1 MYKNI
6 LMIIEK
12 RWFGL
17 TVLVFVIVL
26 LKSCSSPQSVEKNP
40 PKKSNLTPS
49 EQALVDEFTYTVEEQ
64 FQLKNA
70 PTGMAVAIVK
80 GGKILMQK
88 GFGLKKAGERDSINQ
103 HTVFRIASLSKG
115 FAAVL
120 AAQIVAEKKLKWNSK
135 VKDYIPD
142 FQLMEDSATQILSLK
157 HVLSHSSG
165 LPRHTYGNLIEAGQS
180 LQQMIPRLKEVPL
193 IAAPGRVMSYQNLA
207 YSLVQPM
214 LEKSTKMTY
223 DSLIKQYIYKPL
235 KMADASI
242 DYESLMQEDNI
253 ALPHSSSNSRPMEQ
267 QDDYFSVLP
276 AAGVNASISDMA
288 IWVNALLGHHPE
300 VISRE
305 SLKPIYKQ
313 NNRLPKNN
321 PWFRNWDGVTTVGY
335 AMGWRTIN
343 YKGQKLI
350 YHGGYLNGYRAEMAF
365 CLEEDIGI
373 VVLSNSFSR
382 FLMQSVPTFFDIYN
396 QQKMEMDSM
405 QTKLLEK

>member
-26 LKSCSSPQSVEKNP
+26 LKSCSSPQPVEKNP

-49 EQALVDEFTYTVEEQ
+49 EQALADEFTYTVEEQ

-80 GGKILMQK
+80 DGKILMQK

-120 AAQIVAEKKLKWNSK
+120 AAQIVEEKKLKWNSK
-135 VKDYIPD
+135 VKDYIPN

-242 DYESLMQEDNI
+242 DYESFLY
-253 ALPHSSSNSRPMEQ
+253 R
-267 QDDYFSVLP
+267 
-276 AAGVNASISDMA
+276 
-288 IWVNALLGHHPE
+288 
-300 VISRE
+300 
-305 SLKPIYKQ
+305 
-313 NNRLPKNN
+313 KN
-321 PWFRNWDGVTTVGY
+321 
-335 AMGWRTIN
+335 
-343 YKGQKLI
+343 K
-350 YHGGYLNGYRAEMAF
+350 
-365 CLEEDIGI
+365 C
-373 VVLSNSFSR
+373 
-382 FLMQSVPTFFDIYN
+382 
-396 QQKMEMDSM
+396 
-405 QTKLLEK
+405 

>member
-1 MYKNI
+1 M
-6 LMIIEK
+6 LK

-17 TVLVFVIVL
+17 VIMIFVIVL
-26 LKSCSSPQSVEKNP
+26 LKSCNSPQTVEKKLTP
-40 PKKSNLTPS
+40 KSNLTPF
-49 EQALVDEFTYTVEEQ
+49 EQSLTDEFTYTIEEQ

-80 GGKILMQK
+80 DGKILMQK
-88 GFGLKKAGERDSINQ
+88 GFGLKEVGEKDSVNQ

-120 AAQIVAEKKLKWNSK
+120 AAQIVAEKKLRWNSK
-135 VKDYIPD
+135 VKDYIPN
-142 FQLMEDSATQILSLK
+142 FQLIEDSATQVLNLK
-157 HVLSHSSG
+157 HILSHSTG

-193 IAAPGRVMSYQNLA
+193 IAAPGRVMAYQNLA

-214 LEKSTKMTY
+214 LEKSTKMSY

-235 KMADASI
+235 KMENASI
-242 DYESLMQEDNI
+242 DFESLMQEKNI
-253 ALPHSSSNSRPMEQ
+253 ALPHKSRNSFPMEQ

-288 IWVNALLGHHPE
+288 IWINALLGHYPE
-300 VISRE
+300 VISKE
-305 SLKPIYKQ
+305 TLKPIFKQ
-313 NNRLPKNN
+313 NNRLPKSN
-321 PWFRNWDGVTTVGY
+321 PWSRNWDGVTTVGY

-350 YHGGYLNGYRAEMAF
+350 YHGGYLNGYRTEMAF

-396 QQKMEMDSM
+396 LQKMESDSVIM
-405 QTKLLEK
+405 MNDKL

>member
-1 MYKNI
+1 MTIDKRCFDLAI
-6 LMIIEK
+6 LI
-12 RWFGL
+12 
-17 TVLVFVIVL
+17 FVIVL
-26 LKSCSSPQSVEKNP
+26 LKSCNSPQSLNKNSSR
-40 PKKSNLTPS
+40 KSNLTPS
-49 EQALVDEFTYTVEEQ
+49 EQALVDEYIYTIEEQ
-64 FQLKNA
+64 FQLGNA

-80 GGKILMQK
+80 DGKILMQK
-88 GFGLKKAGERDSINQ
+88 GFGLKEARARDTIDQ

-120 AAQIVAEKKLKWNSK
+120 AAQIVAEKKLRWNSK
-135 VKDYIPD
+135 VKDYIPN
-142 FQLMEDSATQILSLK
+142 FQLIEDSATQVLNLK
-157 HVLSHSSG
+157 HVLSHSTG

-193 IAAPGRVMSYQNLA
+193 IAAPGQVMAYQNLA

-235 KMADASI
+235 KMDDASI
-242 DYESLMQEDNI
+242 DFESLMEEENI
-253 ALPHSSSNSRPMEQ
+253 ALPHSSRNSRPMEQ

-288 IWVNALLGHHPE
+288 IWLNALLGHYPN
-300 VISRE
+300 VISKE
-305 SLKPIYKQ
+305 SLNPIFKR

-321 PWFRNWDGVTTVGY
+321 PWSRNWDGVTSVGY

-343 YKGQKLI
+343 YKDQKLI
-350 YHGGYLNGYRAEMAF
+350 YHGGYLNGYRTEMAF

-382 FLMQSVPTFFDIYN
+382 FLIQSVPSFFDIYN
-396 QQKMEMDSM
+396 QQKVELDSM
-405 QTKLLEK
+405 QTNLLEN